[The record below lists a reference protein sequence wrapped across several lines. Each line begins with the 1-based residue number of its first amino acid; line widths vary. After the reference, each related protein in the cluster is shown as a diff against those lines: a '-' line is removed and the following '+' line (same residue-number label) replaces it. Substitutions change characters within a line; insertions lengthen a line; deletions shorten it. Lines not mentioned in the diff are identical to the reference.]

1 MLFLC
6 PEGSL
11 LGKSFELARPSVP
24 AATFDIEDH
33 PSTGRKTVL
42 IELARPCCFPVPE
55 AAFLGRLDG
64 SEVVVCLKAKSTQ
77 VRNKARSK
85 PWNGKNR
92 LFFVGSG
99 RSVWHWRS
107 AQHRSKNGLLSS
119 PGLSFGKPW
128 RSEVEV
134 HLKAKSRCE
143 IRPGAS
149 PEAAKIVFFYRF
161 RAQRLTLKITPAQ
174 VSEVSPAAAQ
184 IVSFFSG
191 SGRNVWHWRLPLKIT
206 AAQVKKRASWARQ
219 AMLFRCFE
227 ACVLGSLDFQ
237 KCGFAGRNGQT
248 QLQSISK
255 PIRGAKRAPN
265 LETFFFW
272 GFRRNV
278 WHWRSPQRR
287 SQKGVLLARQ
297 ATLFR
302 RIEASVLGKSVRS
315 VWHRTTQT

>member
-1 MLFLC
+1 MVRSR
-6 PEGSL
+6 GVSQ
-11 LGKSFELARPSVP
+11 SQV
-24 AATFDIEDH
+24 
-33 PSTGRKTVL
+33 
-42 IELARPCCFPVPE
+42 
-55 AAFLGRLDG
+55 
-64 SEVVVCLKAKSTQ
+64 Q

-85 PWNGKNR
+85 PPSTSLRSKSCSGTNR
-92 LFFVGSG
+92 LFFSGSG
-99 RSVWHWRS
+99 RNVWHWRS
-107 AQHRSKNGLLSS
+107 PQYRSKNELLELARPCCFAVLEAASPQHRSKNGLLSS

-143 IRPGAS
+143 IRSGAS
-149 PEAAKIVFFYRF
+149 PEATKSLFVFNRF
-161 RAQRLTLKITPAQ
+161 RPQRLTLQITPAQ

-184 IVSFFSG
+184 IVSFLAVPATTFDTEDHPSTG
-191 SGRNVWHWRLPLKIT
+191 QKTSFLSSPGHAVLLFWRLRFGKPWLSE
-206 AAQVKKRASWARQ
+206 VWLCRSARPN
-219 AMLFRCFE
+219 A
-227 ACVLGSLDFQ
+227 
-237 KCGFAGRNGQT
+237 T

-265 LETFFFW
+265 LETFFFR

-287 SQKGVLLARQ
+287 SQKGVLLACQ
-297 ATLFR
+297 ATLLR